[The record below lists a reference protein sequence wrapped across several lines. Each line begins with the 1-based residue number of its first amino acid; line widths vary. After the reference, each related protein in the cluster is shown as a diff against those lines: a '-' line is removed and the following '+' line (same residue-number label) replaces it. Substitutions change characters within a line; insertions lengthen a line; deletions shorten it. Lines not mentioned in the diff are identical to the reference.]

1 MSNDSKYAASKEMKQ
16 LFPAFFIVG
25 APRSGT
31 TLLASLLDRHSN
43 IAIGPESQFYTQFI
57 PWNWADRTPR
67 TYEEFV
73 DSALAFK
80 RIADFGL
87 DRDQLLRH
95 FKLYELSFANLL
107 RAIIE
112 VYAID
117 RSKRRPGEKSPLHLE
132 HVPVILDQFPGS
144 KVIYI
149 LRDGRDV
156 VRSLLDVPWAA
167 ARNPRR
173 FQRFC
178 MRWNDAIEAMIRYEK
193 TLPADRFMIVKF
205 EDLLGRPKSE
215 LEKICSFIG
224 EEFEPTQLEPVR
236 GSSAVPEWEKEWKGK
251 AAETLDA
258 ARIQAWR
265 KSSDQQQI
273 WIMNSMMGN
282 MLERAGY
289 SDTKLDGC
297 PPLMR
302 VKLFIQKIPYQKKV
316 RKFSSLSLKLLK
328 KLNLA
333 KWQVPPEERHA

>member
-1 MSNDSKYAASKEMKQ
+1 MNTDSKYTAGKETKQ
-16 LFPAFFIVG
+16 LLPPFFIVG

-43 IAIGPESQFYTQFI
+43 VAIGPESQFYTQFI
-57 PWNWADRTPR
+57 PWNWTGRTPA
-67 TYEEFV
+67 TYEELV

-87 DRDQLLRH
+87 DRDRLLPH
-95 FKLYELSFANLL
+95 FKQYELTFANLL

-112 VYAID
+112 LHAID
-117 RSKRRPGEKSPLHLE
+117 RSKLHPGEKSPLHLE
-132 HVPVILDQFPGS
+132 HVPAILDHFPGS

-167 ARNPRR
+167 PHNPRR
-173 FQRFC
+173 FRRFC
-178 MRWNDAIEAMIRYEK
+178 MRWNDAIEAMLRYEK
-193 TLPADRFMIVKF
+193 MLPADRFMAVRF
-205 EDLLGRPKSE
+205 EDLTGQPKSE

-224 EEFEPTQLEPVR
+224 EEFEPTQLEPVQ

-251 AAETLDA
+251 AAETPDI
-258 ARIQAWR
+258 ARVQAWR

-289 SDTKLDGC
+289 SDTRLDGC
-297 PPLMR
+297 PPFMR
-302 VKLFIQKIPYQKKV
+302 VKLFIQRIPYQKRV
-316 RKFSSLSLKLLK
+316 RKLSSLTLKFLK
-328 KLNLA
+328 KLGLA
-333 KWQVPPEERHA
+333 KWQHPAEEQHA